1 MLRRALSCKI
11 KLIRLRMHHFG
22 KGLRGNLTKN
32 NKKINLVLIFIKK
45 VIIIILIILI
55 KILGCNLM
63 KKLFLSLV
71 VLASVGAGLFAGTQ
85 TKVSAAT
92 YRVNHHFIYTL
103 PGGDCGQ
110 HNGQN

>member
-1 MLRRALSCKI
+1 
-11 KLIRLRMHHFG
+11 MHHFG

-32 NKKINLVLIFIKK
+32 NKNINLVLIFIKK
-45 VIIIILIILI
+45 DYNNFN
-55 KILGCNLM
+55 KISGGNLM
-63 KKLFLSLV
+63 KKVFLSLV

-92 YRVNHHFIYTL
+92 YRVNRFIHTL

-110 HNGQN
+110 HNVQN

>member
-1 MLRRALSCKI
+1 
-11 KLIRLRMHHFG
+11 
-22 KGLRGNLTKN
+22 
-32 NKKINLVLIFIKK
+32 
-45 VIIIILIILI
+45 
-55 KILGCNLM
+55 M

-92 YRVNHHFIYTL
+92 YRVNYHFIYTL

>member
-1 MLRRALSCKI
+1 
-11 KLIRLRMHHFG
+11 MHHFG